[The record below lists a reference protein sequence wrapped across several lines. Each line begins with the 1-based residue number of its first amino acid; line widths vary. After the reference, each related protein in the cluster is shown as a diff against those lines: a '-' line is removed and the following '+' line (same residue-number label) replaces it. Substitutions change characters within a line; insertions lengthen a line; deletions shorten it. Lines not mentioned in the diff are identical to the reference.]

1 MTHVKRLG
9 HVWSRTAALAIL
21 AALLAA
27 GVAACGSSN
36 SSGGTSSGGSTT
48 AAKAS
53 ITVGLITK
61 TDTNPF
67 FVKMKDGAQKA
78 AAQAGVKLI
87 TAAGKYDGDNAS
99 QVTAINNMISAGA
112 KGILLVPSDTKA
124 IVPTVEKARKQGIK
138 VITLDTP
145 LDPQSAAD
153 ALFATDNFAA
163 GKLIGQYAKVAMKGK
178 KPVIAMMDLNP
189 GITVGDLRHN
199 GFLSGFGIPKKSP
212 DIVCTQFT
220 QGDQAKGQAAME
232 NCLQKNPNINLVYSI
247 NEPSGLGA
255 YNAMQKA
262 GKAKGVVLV
271 SVDGG
276 CTGVQGVKDGKIAA
290 TSQQYPLKM
299 ASQGVQAIVDSVR
312 NSKKVS
318 GYHDTGVNLIT
329 AKPMAGVTSKDVQFG
344 QQNCWG

>member
-1 MTHVKRLG
+1 MLQGKRLG
-9 HVWSRTAALAIL
+9 RVGSGTLALA
-21 AALLAA
+21 AVAVLAA
-27 GVAACGSSN
+27 GAAACGSSDN
-36 SSGGTSSGGSTT
+36 SGGGSSGGGGGENV
-48 AAKAS
+48 
-53 ITVGLITK
+53 TVGLITK

-67 FVKMKDGAQKA
+67 FVKMKEGAQKA
-78 AAQAGVKLI
+78 AAKHRVKLM

-99 QVTAINNMISAGA
+99 QVTAINNMIAAGA
-112 KGILLVPSDTKA
+112 KGILLVPSNTKA
-124 IVPTVEKARKQGIK
+124 IVPTVQKARNQGIK

-145 LDPQSAAD
+145 LEPQNAAD
-153 ALFATDNFAA
+153 ALFATNNFTA
-163 GKLIGQYAKVAMKGK
+163 GKLIGEYAKKAMGGK

-199 GFLSGFGIPKKSP
+199 GFLSGFGIPKNSP

-232 NCLQKNPNINLVYSI
+232 NCLQKNPDINLVYSI

-255 YNAMQKA
+255 YNALQKA
-262 GKAKGVVLV
+262 GKAQQALLV

-299 ASQGVQAIVDSVR
+299 ASEGVDAIVAATKDG
-312 NSKKVS
+312 KKVS

-329 AKPMAGVTSKDVQFG
+329 AKPMPGVPSKDVKFG
-344 QQNCWG
+344 LANCWG

>member
-1 MTHVKRLG
+1 MQRSWRVG
-9 HVWSRTAALAIL
+9 ALICAVAGASVL
-21 AALLAA
+21 A
-27 GVAACGSSN
+27 VACGGSS
-36 SSGGTSSGGSTT
+36 SSGGGSGGGN
-48 AAKAS
+48 
-53 ITVGLITK
+53 ITIGLITK

-67 FVKMKDGAQKA
+67 FVKMKAGAKKA
-78 AAQAGVKLI
+78 ASKDGVKLM

-99 QVTAINNMISAGA
+99 QVTAINNMIAAGV

-124 IVPTVEKARKQGIK
+124 IVPTVQKARKQGIK

-145 LDPQSAAD
+145 LEPQNAAD
-153 ALFATDNFAA
+153 ALYATNNFNA
-163 GKLIGQYAKVAMKGK
+163 GKLIGEYAKVAMKGK
-178 KPVIAMMDLNP
+178 TPVIAMMDLNP

-199 GFLSGFGIPKKSP
+199 GFLSGFGIPKNSP
-212 DIVCTQFT
+212 DIVCTQYT
-220 QGDQAKGQAAME
+220 QGDQAKGQTAME

-262 GKAKGVVLV
+262 GKKALLV

-276 CTGVQGVKDGKIAA
+276 CVGVKGVQAGKIAA

-299 ASQGVQAIVDSVR
+299 ASEGVQAVVDSVR
-312 NSKKVS
+312 NNAKVS

-329 AKPMAGVTSKDVQFG
+329 AKPMKGVPSKDVKFG
-344 QQNCWG
+344 LANCWG

>member
-1 MTHVKRLG
+1 MQQGKRLG
-9 HVWSRTAALAIL
+9 RVGAGTLAVAVAAV
-21 AALLAA
+21 LAA

-36 SSGGTSSGGSTT
+36 DNSGGSGGGGGGDN
-48 AAKAS
+48 S
-53 ITVGLITK
+53 DITVGLITK
-61 TDTNPF
+61 TDTNPV
-67 FVKMKDGAQKA
+67 FVKMKEGAQKVA
-78 AAQAGVKLI
+78 AKDGVKLM

-99 QVTAINNMISAGA
+99 QVTAINNMMSAGV

-124 IVPTVEKARKQGIK
+124 IVPTVQKARDQGIT

-145 LDPQSAAD
+145 LEPQNAAD
-153 ALFATDNFAA
+153 ALYATNNFTA
-163 GKLIGQYAKVAMKGK
+163 GKLIGQYAKAAMGNK

-199 GFLSGFGIPKKSP
+199 GFLTGFGIPKNSP

-232 NCLQKNPNINLVYSI
+232 NCLQKNPDINLVYSI

-255 YNAMQKA
+255 YNALQKA
-262 GKAKGVVLV
+262 GKAKQALLV

-299 ASQGVQAIVDSVR
+299 ASEGVDAIVGVTKDG
-312 NSKKVS
+312 KKVS

-329 AKPMAGVTSKDVQFG
+329 AKPMPGVPSKDVKFG
-344 QQNCWG
+344 MANCWG

>member
-1 MTHVKRLG
+1 MMQAKRFGRLG
-9 HVWSRTAALAIL
+9 SGTIALTAAAV
-21 AALLAA
+21 LLVA
-27 GVAACGSSN
+27 GVSACGSSDES
-36 SSGGTSSGGSTT
+36 SSGSSGNGDV
-48 AAKAS
+48 
-53 ITVGLITK
+53 TVGLITK

-67 FVKMKDGAQKA
+67 FVKMKEGAQKA
-78 AAQAGVKLI
+78 ASQAGVKLM

-99 QVTAINNMISAGA
+99 QVTAINNMISAGV

-124 IVPTVEKARKQGIK
+124 IVPTVKKARDQGIK

-145 LDPQSAAD
+145 LEPESAAD
-153 ALFATDNFAA
+153 ALYATNNFNA

-178 KPVIAMMDLNP
+178 EPVIAMMDLNP

-199 GFLSGFGIPKKSP
+199 GFLSGFGIPKDSP

-255 YNAMQKA
+255 YNAMRKA
-262 GKAKGVVLV
+262 GNRSLLV

-299 ASQGVQAIVDSVR
+299 ASEGVNAIVDTVR
-312 NSKKVS
+312 DGKKVS

-329 AKPMAGVTSKDVQFG
+329 AKPMQGVPSKDVKFG
-344 QQNCWG
+344 LDNCWG

>member
-1 MTHVKRLG
+1 MQRSWRVG
-9 HVWSRTAALAIL
+9 ALMCAVAGASVL
-21 AALLAA
+21 A
-27 GVAACGSSN
+27 VACGGSS
-36 SSGGTSSGGSTT
+36 SSGGGSGGGSFT
-48 AAKAS
+48 
-53 ITVGLITK
+53 IGLITK

-67 FVKMKDGAQKA
+67 FVKMKAGAQKSA
-78 AAQAGVKLI
+78 SKDGVKLM

-99 QVTAINNMISAGA
+99 QVTAINNMIAAGV

-124 IVPTVEKARKQGIK
+124 IVPTVQKARKQGIK

-145 LDPQSAAD
+145 LEPQNAAD
-153 ALFATDNFAA
+153 ALFATNNFNA
-163 GKLIGQYAKVAMKGK
+163 GKLIGEYAKVAMKGK
-178 KPVIAMMDLNP
+178 TPVIAMMDLNP

-199 GFLSGFGIPKKSP
+199 GFLAGFGIPKNSP
-212 DIVCTQFT
+212 DIVCTQYT
-220 QGDQAKGQAAME
+220 QGDQAKGQTAME

-262 GKAKGVVLV
+262 GKKALLV

-276 CTGVQGVKDGKIAA
+276 CTGVKGVKDGKIAA

-299 ASQGVQAIVDSVR
+299 ASEGVQAVVDSVR
-312 NSKKVS
+312 NNAKVS

-329 AKPMAGVTSKDVQFG
+329 AKPMKGVPSKDVKFG
-344 QQNCWG
+344 LANCWG

>member
-1 MTHVKRLG
+1 MMHAKRLG
-9 HVWSRTAALAIL
+9 RVGRWTTAFALI
-21 AALLAA
+21 AAMLLALS
-27 GVAACGSSN
+27 ACGSSDN
-36 SSGGTSSGGSTT
+36 SSSTGGGSSSGE
-48 AAKAS
+48 K

-78 AAQAGVKLI
+78 ASQAGVKLM

-153 ALFATDNFAA
+153 ALYATNNFDA
-163 GKLIGQYAKVAMKGK
+163 GKLIGQYAKVAMGDT

-212 DIVCTQFT
+212 EIVCTQFT

-255 YNAMQKA
+255 YNALQKA
-262 GKAKGVVLV
+262 GKKALLV

-276 CTGVQGVKDGKIAA
+276 CTGVQAVKAGKIAA

-299 ASQGVQAIVDSVR
+299 ASEGVQAIVDAV
-312 NSKKVS
+312 NNDKKVS
-318 GYHDTGVNLIT
+318 GYHDTGVNLI
-329 AKPMAGVTSKDVQFG
+329 AQKPVSGITSKDVQFG
-344 QQNCWG
+344 LDNCWG

>member
-1 MTHVKRLG
+1 MWDGKRLG
-9 HVWSRTAALAIL
+9 RISSGTVAL
-21 AALLAA
+21 
-27 GVAACGSSN
+27 GVAATLAVVGVSACGSSDN
-36 SSGGTSSGGSTT
+36 GGSSGGGGKSSGV
-48 AAKAS
+48 
-53 ITVGLITK
+53 TVGLITK

-67 FVKMKDGAQKA
+67 FVKMKEGAQKA
-78 AAQAGVKLI
+78 ATQDGVKLM

-99 QVTAINNMISAGA
+99 QVTAINNMLAAGV
-112 KGILLVPSDTKA
+112 KGILLVPSNTKA
-124 IVPTVEKARKQGIK
+124 IIPTVQKARDQGVK

-145 LDPQSAAD
+145 LEPQNAAD
-153 ALFATDNFAA
+153 ALYATNNFTA
-163 GKLIGQYAKVAMKGK
+163 GKLIGEYAKKAMGSK

-199 GFLSGFGIPKKSP
+199 GFLSGFGIPKNSP

-220 QGDQAKGQAAME
+220 QGDQAKGQTAME

-255 YNAMQKA
+255 YNALQKA
-262 GKAKGVVLV
+262 GKANQALLV

-276 CTGVQGVKDGKIAA
+276 CTGVKGVQDGKIAA

-299 ASQGVQAIVDSVR
+299 ASQGVDAIVAATK
-312 NSKKVS
+312 NKKKVS

-329 AKPMAGVTSKDVQFG
+329 AKPMPGVPSKDVKFG
-344 QQNCWG
+344 LQNCWG

>member
-1 MTHVKRLG
+1 MQRSWRVG
-9 HVWSRTAALAIL
+9 ALVCAVASASVL
-21 AALLAA
+21 A
-27 GVAACGSSN
+27 VACGGSS
-36 SSGGTSSGGSTT
+36 SSGGGSSGGS
-48 AAKAS
+48 
-53 ITVGLITK
+53 ITIGLITK

-78 AAQAGVKLI
+78 ASKDGVKLM

-99 QVTAINNMISAGA
+99 QVTAINNMIAAGV

-124 IVPTVEKARKQGIK
+124 IVPTVQKARKQGIK

-145 LDPQSAAD
+145 LEPESAAD
-153 ALFATDNFAA
+153 ALFATNNFNA
-163 GKLIGQYAKVAMKGK
+163 GKLIGQYAKAAMKGK
-178 KPVIAMMDLNP
+178 PPVIAMMDLNP

-199 GFLSGFGIPKKSP
+199 GFLSGFGIPKDSP
-212 DIVCTQFT
+212 DIVCTQYT
-220 QGDQAKGQAAME
+220 QGDQAKGQTAME
-232 NCLQKNPNINLVYSI
+232 NCLQKNPDINLVYSI

-262 GKAKGVVLV
+262 GKKALLV

-276 CTGVQGVKDGKIAA
+276 CTGVKGVQAGKIAA

-299 ASQGVQAIVDSVR
+299 ASEGVQAVVDSAR
-312 NSKKVS
+312 NKAKVS

-329 AKPMAGVTSKDVQFG
+329 AKPMKGVPSKDVKFG
-344 QQNCWG
+344 LANCWG

>member
-1 MTHVKRLG
+1 MTHATRCGRARRWAVALG
-9 HVWSRTAALAIL
+9 LTAAM
-21 AALLAA
+21 LL
-27 GVAACGSSN
+27 VLSACGSSDDN
-36 SSGGTSSGGSTT
+36 GTSSGGSSGE
-48 AAKAS
+48 K

-78 AAQAGVKLI
+78 AAQAGVKLM

-153 ALFATDNFAA
+153 ALYATNNFNA
-163 GKLIGQYAKVAMKGK
+163 GKLIGQYAKVAMQGK

-199 GFLSGFGIPKKSP
+199 GFLSGFGLPKKSP
-212 DIVCTQFT
+212 EIVCSQFT

-255 YNAMQKA
+255 YNALQKA
-262 GKAKGVVLV
+262 GKKALLV

-276 CTGVQGVKDGKIAA
+276 CTGVQAVKAGKIAA

-299 ASQGVQAIVDSVR
+299 ASQGVQAIVDAVK
-312 NSKKVS
+312 NDKKVS
-318 GYHDTGVNLIT
+318 GYHDTGVNLI
-329 AKPMAGVTSKDVQFG
+329 AQKSVSGVPSKDVQFG
-344 QQNCWG
+344 LDNCWG

>member
-1 MTHVKRLG
+1 MQQVMRLG
-9 HVWSRTAALAIL
+9 RGGRWAVALALVAALV
-21 AALLAA
+21 A
-27 GVAACGSSN
+27 GLSACGSSDDN
-36 SSGGTSSGGSTT
+36 SGGGGSSGE
-48 AAKAS
+48 K

-78 AAQAGVKLI
+78 ASQAGVKLM

-145 LDPQSAAD
+145 LEPQNAAD
-153 ALFATDNFAA
+153 ALYATNNFDA

-199 GFLSGFGIPKKSP
+199 GFLSGFGIPKSSP
-212 DIVCTQFT
+212 EIVCTQFT

-255 YNAMQKA
+255 YNALQKA
-262 GKAKGVVLV
+262 GKKALLV

-276 CTGVQGVKDGKIAA
+276 CTGVQAVKAGKIAA

-299 ASQGVQAIVDSVR
+299 ASEGVQAIVDAV
-312 NSKKVS
+312 NNDKKVS
-318 GYHDTGVNLIT
+318 GYHDTGVNLI
-329 AKPMAGVTSKDVQFG
+329 AQKPEQGITSKDVQYG
-344 QQNCWG
+344 LDNCWG

>member
-1 MTHVKRLG
+1 MQRSWRIGVLLC
-9 HVWSRTAALAIL
+9 AA
-21 AALLAA
+21 
-27 GVAACGSSN
+27 VAVAVACGGGSS
-36 SSGGTSSGGSTT
+36 SSGGGGGGN
-48 AAKAS
+48 KED
-53 ITVGLITK
+53 ITIGLITK

-67 FVKMKDGAQKA
+67 FVKMKEGAQA
-78 AAQAGVKLI
+78 AAKKNGVKLM

-99 QVTAINNMISAGA
+99 QVTAINNMIAAGV

-124 IVPTVEKARKQGIK
+124 IIPTVKKARDQGIT

-145 LDPQSAAD
+145 LDPQNAAD
-153 ALFATDNFAA
+153 ALYATNNFTA
-163 GKLIGQYAKVAMKGK
+163 GELIGEYAKQAMKGK

-199 GFLSGFGIPKKSP
+199 GFLQGFGIPKNSP
-212 DIVCTQFT
+212 EIVCSQYT
-220 QGDQAKGQAAME
+220 QGDLAKGQAAME

-255 YNAMQKA
+255 YNALHKA
-262 GKAKGVVLV
+262 GKTALLV
-271 SVDGG
+271 SIDGG
-276 CTGVQGVKDGKIAA
+276 CTGVKAVQAGKIAA

-299 ASQGVQAIVDSVR
+299 ASEGVEAIVDVVR

-329 AKPMAGVTSKDVQFG
+329 AKPMKGVPSKDLKYG
-344 QQNCWG
+344 LANCWG

>member
-1 MTHVKRLG
+1 MLRAWRVG
-9 HVWSRTAALAIL
+9 ALVCTL
-21 AALLAA
+21 AGASVLA
-27 GVAACGSSN
+27 VACGGSN
-36 SSGGTSSGGSTT
+36 SSGGGGGGGSG
-48 AAKAS
+48 S

-67 FVKMKDGAQKA
+67 FVKMKQGAQKA
-78 AAQAGVKLI
+78 AAKDNVKLM

-99 QVTAINNMISAGA
+99 QVTAINNMVAAGA
-112 KGILLVPSDTKA
+112 KGILLVPSNTTA
-124 IVPTVEKARKQGIK
+124 IVPTVQKARNQGVK

-145 LDPQSAAD
+145 LQPQNAAD
-153 ALFATDNFAA
+153 ALFATNNFTA
-163 GKLIGQYAKVAMKGK
+163 GKLIGEYAKKAMAGK

-199 GFLSGFGIPKKSP
+199 GFLSGFGIPKNSP
-212 DIVCTQFT
+212 EIVCTQYT
-220 QGDQAKGQAAME
+220 QGDLAKGQAAME

-255 YNAMQKA
+255 WNALHKA
-262 GKAKGVVLV
+262 GKTALLV

-276 CTGVQGVKDGKIAA
+276 CTGVKAVQAGKIAA

-299 ASQGVQAIVDSVR
+299 ASEGVQAVVDVVR
-312 NSKKVS
+312 KKTKVS

-329 AKPMAGVTSKDVQFG
+329 AKQMKGVPSKSVKFG
-344 QQNCWG
+344 LANCWG

>member
-1 MTHVKRLG
+1 MTQRSFRVG
-9 HVWSRTAALAIL
+9 
-21 AALLAA
+21 ALLCAA
-27 GVAACGSSN
+27 AVSVLAMACGSSN
-36 SSGGTSSGGSTT
+36 SSTSSGGGGGGNESF
-48 AAKAS
+48 
-53 ITVGLITK
+53 TVGLITK

-67 FVKMKDGAQKA
+67 FVKMKEGAQKA
-78 AAQAGVKLI
+78 AAQNNVKLT

-99 QVTAINNMISAGA
+99 QVTAINNMIAAGA

-124 IVPTVEKARKQGIK
+124 IVPTVQKARNQGIK

-145 LDPQSAAD
+145 LAPQSAAD
-153 ALFATDNFAA
+153 ALFATNNYTA
-163 GKLIGQYAKVAMKGK
+163 GKLIGEYAKKAMAGK

-189 GITVGDLRHN
+189 GITVGVLRHN
-199 GFLSGFGIPKKSP
+199 GFLDGFGIPRNSP

-220 QGDQAKGQAAME
+220 QGDLAKGQAAMQ

-262 GKAKGVVLV
+262 GKKALLV

-276 CTGVQGVKDGKIAA
+276 CTGVKAVQAGKIAA

-299 ASQGVQAIVDSVR
+299 ASEGVDAIVGVVR
-312 NSKKVS
+312 KKEKVS

-329 AKPMAGVTSKDVQFG
+329 AKPMSGVPSKSVQFG
-344 QQNCWG
+344 LANCWG

>member
-1 MTHVKRLG
+1 MLQARWFG
-9 HVWSRTAALAIL
+9 RIGSRICASAII
-21 AALLAA
+21 AALLVFGA
-27 GVAACGSSN
+27 AACGSGDDNGSTGGA
-36 SSGGTSSGGSTT
+36 SSGGGE
-48 AAKAS
+48 
-53 ITVGLITK
+53 TVGLITK

-67 FVKMKDGAQKA
+67 FVKMKEGAQKA
-78 AAQAGVKLI
+78 ASQAGVKLM

-99 QVTAINNMISAGA
+99 QVTAINNMISAGV

-145 LDPQSAAD
+145 LDPQNAAD
-153 ALFATDNFAA
+153 ALYATNNYNA
-163 GKLIGQYAKVAMKGK
+163 GKLIGQYAKAAMKGK
-178 KPVIAMMDLNP
+178 KAVIAMMDLNP

-199 GFLSGFGIPKKSP
+199 GFLDGFGIPKKSP
-212 DIVCTQFT
+212 QIVCTQFT

-255 YNAMQKA
+255 YNALQKA
-262 GKAKGVVLV
+262 GKAKSTLLV
-271 SVDGG
+271 SIDGG
-276 CTGVQGVKDGKIAA
+276 CTGVQAVKAGKIAA

-299 ASQGVQAIVDSVR
+299 ASEGVDAIVAATRDD
-312 NSKKVS
+312 KKVS

-329 AKPMAGVTSKDVQFG
+329 DKPMSGVPSKDVQFG
-344 QQNCWG
+344 LDNCWG

>member
-1 MTHVKRLG
+1 MVHVKRLG
-9 HVWSRTAALAIL
+9 RRGSRTVAVAVVSALAV
-21 AALLAA
+21 A

-36 SSGGTSSGGSTT
+36 KSSGGSSSGSS
-48 AAKAS
+48 KGS

-78 AAQAGVKLI
+78 ASKDGVKLL

-124 IVPTVEKARKQGIK
+124 IVPTVQKASKQSIK

-153 ALFATDNFAA
+153 ALYATNNFDA
-163 GKLIGQYAKVAMKGK
+163 GKLIGQYAKVAMGDT

-212 DIVCTQFT
+212 EIVCTQFT

-255 YNAMQKA
+255 YNALQKA
-262 GKAKGVVLV
+262 GKKALLV

-276 CTGVQGVKDGKIAA
+276 CTGVQAVKAGK
-290 TSQQYPLKM
+290 
-299 ASQGVQAIVDSVR
+299 
-312 NSKKVS
+312 
-318 GYHDTGVNLIT
+318 
-329 AKPMAGVTSKDVQFG
+329 
-344 QQNCWG
+344 

>member
-1 MTHVKRLG
+1 MALRP
-9 HVWSRTAALAIL
+9 SRVGTRRTGWAVGLAVLALVA
-21 AALLAA
+21 
-27 GVAACGSSN
+27 AACGSS
-36 SSGGTSSGGSTT
+36 SSPGGS
-48 AAKAS
+48 AS
-53 ITVGLITK
+53 SASGAITIGLITK

-67 FVKMKDGAQKA
+67 FVKMKDGAQKEA
-78 AAQAGVKLI
+78 TKMGVKLM

-99 QVTAINNMISAGA
+99 QVTAINNMMAAGA

-124 IVPTVEKARKQGIK
+124 IVPTVEKARKAGVV

-153 ALFATDNFAA
+153 ALFATNNLDA
-163 GKLIGQYAKVAMKGK
+163 GKLIGEYAKAAMAGK
-178 KPVIAMMDLNP
+178 TAVIAMMDLNP

-199 GFLSGFGIPKKSP
+199 GFLQGFGIPTNSP
-212 DIVCTQFT
+212 QIVCSQYT

-255 YNAMQKA
+255 YNALQKA
-262 GKAKGVVLV
+262 GKAQQAMIV

-276 CTGVQGVKDGKIAA
+276 CTGVQAVKDGKIAA

-299 ASQGVQAIVDSVR
+299 ASEGVDAIVNWVR
-312 NSKKVS
+312 NGKKVS

-329 AKPMAGVTSKDVQFG
+329 AKPMSGVPSKDVQFG
-344 QQNCWG
+344 LDNCWG

>member
-1 MTHVKRLG
+1 MTHAKRLG
-9 HVWSRTAALAIL
+9 RRASRWTVALGL
-21 AALLAA
+21 AAAMLLALS
-27 GVAACGSSN
+27 ACGSSDDN
-36 SSGGTSSGGSTT
+36 GTSSGGSSGE
-48 AAKAS
+48 K

-78 AAQAGVKLI
+78 AAQAGVKLM

-124 IVPTVEKARKQGIK
+124 IVPTVAKARKQGIK

-145 LDPQSAAD
+145 LDPQNAAD
-153 ALFATDNFAA
+153 ALYATNNFNA
-163 GKLIGQYAKVAMKGK
+163 GKLIGQYAKVAMQGK

-212 DIVCTQFT
+212 EIVCTQFT

-255 YNAMQKA
+255 YNALQKA
-262 GKAKGVVLV
+262 GKKALLV

-276 CTGVQGVKDGKIAA
+276 CTGVQAVKAGKIAA

-299 ASQGVQAIVDSVR
+299 ASQGVQAVVDAVK
-312 NSKKVS
+312 NDKKVS
-318 GYHDTGVNLIT
+318 GYHDTGVNLI
-329 AKPMAGVTSKDVQFG
+329 AQKSVSGVPSKDVQFG
-344 QQNCWG
+344 LDNCWG

>member
-1 MTHVKRLG
+1 MIDVKALG
-9 HVWSRTAALAIL
+9 RVRTRTVACAVAAALVP
-21 AALLAA
+21 A
-27 GVAACGSSN
+27 GVVACGGSSN
-36 SSGGTSSGGSTT
+36 SSSGGGGGG
-48 AAKAS
+48 K

-67 FVKMKDGAQKA
+67 FVKMRDGAQKA
-78 AAQAGVKLI
+78 ATQDGVKLM

-145 LDPQSAAD
+145 LDPQNAAD
-153 ALFATDNFAA
+153 ALFATNNFTA
-163 GKLIGQYAKVAMKGK
+163 GKLIGEYAKSAMKGK

-199 GFLSGFGIPKKSP
+199 GFLAGFGIPKNSP
-212 DIVCTQFT
+212 DIVCTQYT

-255 YNAMQKA
+255 YNALQKA
-262 GKAKGVVLV
+262 GKASGVVLV

-276 CTGVQGVKDGKIAA
+276 CTGVQGVKAGKIAA

-299 ASQGVQAIVDSVR
+299 ASEGVQAIVDSVR
-312 NSKKVS
+312 SSKKVS

-329 AKPMAGVTSKDVQFG
+329 AKPESGVPSKDVQFG
-344 QQNCWG
+344 LQNCWG

>member
-1 MTHVKRLG
+1 MIQLKRAWTATTALG
-9 HVWSRTAALAIL
+9 VTVALTV
-21 AALLAA
+21 A
-27 GVAACGSSN
+27 GVTACGSSN
-36 SSGGTSSGGSTT
+36 SSGGGGGSSGGGE
-48 AAKAS
+48 

-67 FVKMKDGAQKA
+67 FVKMKEGAQKA
-78 AAQAGVKLI
+78 ASKDNVKLM

-99 QVTAINNMISAGA
+99 QVTAINNMVAAGA
-112 KGILLVPSDTKA
+112 KGILLVPSNTTA
-124 IVPTVEKARKQGIK
+124 IVPVVKKARDQGVK

-145 LDPQSAAD
+145 LEPQNAAD
-153 ALFATDNFAA
+153 ALFATNNFTA
-163 GKLIGQYAKVAMKGK
+163 GKLIGQYAKKAMAGK

-199 GFLSGFGIPKKSP
+199 GFLSGFGIPKNSP
-212 DIVCTQFT
+212 DIVCSQFT
-220 QGDQAKGQAAME
+220 QGDLAKGQTAME

-255 YNAMQKA
+255 WNALHKA
-262 GKAKGVVLV
+262 GKTALLV

-276 CTGVQGVKDGKIAA
+276 CTGVKAVQAGKIAA

-299 ASQGVQAIVDSVR
+299 ASEGVQAIVNVVR
-312 NSKKVS
+312 NKGKVS

-329 AKPMAGVTSKDVQFG
+329 GKPESGVPSKDVKFG
-344 QQNCWG
+344 LANCWG

>member
-1 MTHVKRLG
+1 MMHVKRLG
-9 HVWSRTAALAIL
+9 HVGSRTVALTVA
-21 AALLAA
+21 AALLA
-27 GVAACGSSN
+27 GVSACGSSD

-48 AAKAS
+48 GKS
-53 ITVGLITK
+53 NITVGLITK

-78 AAQAGVKLI
+78 ASQAGVKLL

-153 ALFATDNFAA
+153 ALFATNNFNA
-163 GKLIGQYAKVAMKGK
+163 GKLIGQYAKAAMNGK

-199 GFLSGFGIPKKSP
+199 GFLSGFGVPKKSP
-212 DIVCTQFT
+212 AIVCTQFT

-255 YNAMQKA
+255 YNALQKA
-262 GKAKGVVLV
+262 GKAKGVLLV

-299 ASQGVQAIVDSVR
+299 ASEGVQAIVDSVAS
-312 NSKKVS
+312 SKKVS

-329 AKPMAGVTSKDVQFG
+329 AKPMPGVTSKDVQFG

>member
-1 MTHVKRLG
+1 MMHVKRFG
-9 HVWSRTAALAIL
+9 RVGSGAAALVAGS
-21 AALLAA
+21 ALLV
-27 GVAACGSSN
+27 GGLSACGSSN
-36 SSGGTSSGGSTT
+36 NGGSSSTSGGGASKS
-48 AAKAS
+48 S

-67 FVKMKDGAQKA
+67 FVKMKEGAQKA
-78 AAQAGVKLI
+78 ASQAGVKLM

-145 LDPQSAAD
+145 LDPQNAAD
-153 ALFATDNFAA
+153 ALYATNNFDA

-199 GFLSGFGIPKKSP
+199 GFLSGLGVPQKSP
-212 DIVCTQFT
+212 DVVCTQFT
-220 QGDQAKGQAAME
+220 LGDQAKGQAAME
-232 NCLQKNPNINLVYSI
+232 TCLQKNPNINLVYSI

-255 YNAMQKA
+255 YNALQKA

-329 AKPMAGVTSKDVQFG
+329 AKPEASVPSKDVQF
-344 QQNCWG
+344 